1 MNQHLIFLLIIF
13 FINELQAR
21 PSSTF
26 GLPNINFDTSGAIK
40 QDKVNVID
48 LLTLKGTSTVL
59 SCDPIF
65 SSEGAKKEAIWYKDG
80 SKIAYVTG
88 ERNAVYENR
97 TLNFNSTIPQVGFL
111 ILANIKM
118 EYEGDYWCLR
128 KDTGQIGE
136 ISRIR
141 VSYITQIEDDIE
153 LVATPSRP
161 YEGEMVEIEC
171 AFTDAFPAPAV
182 NWLFNGSTLPTRVNY
197 VVASNAS
204 LLIYH
209 YGIADMGLYECVLTN
224 FAGST
229 RTGVTLSKPL
239 SASSIQS
246 DSLQQETN
254 NFLQNSTLMFFIG
267 CLSTACLILIYLFG
281 GMIWYRYSN
290 RRPCHG
296 QISLWQ
302 SILRADPALAPGFRK
317 VVAPTPDS
325 ARPRLLQTDEI

>member
-1 MNQHLIFLLIIF
+1 MKQCLILLFIIF
-13 FINELQAR
+13 FINELQAK
-21 PSSTF
+21 PSSNL

-40 QDKVNVID
+40 QDKVNIID

-118 EYEGDYWCLR
+118 EDEGDYWCLR
-128 KDTGQIGE
+128 KDNGQIGE

-141 VSYITQIEDDIE
+141 VSYMTQLEDNIE

-182 NWLFNGSTLPTRVNY
+182 NWFFNGSILPTRVNY

-209 YGIADMGLYECVLTN
+209 YSIADMGFYECKLTN
-224 FAGST
+224 FAGT
-229 RTGVTLSKPL
+229 TQAGVTLSLPL
-239 SASSIQS
+239 STSIQS
-246 DSLQQETN
+246 DSLQQQTN
-254 NFLQNSTLMFFIG
+254 DILQNSTLMFFIG

-281 GMIWYRYSN
+281 GMIWYRFSN

-296 QISLWQ
+296 RISLWQ

-317 VVAPTPDS
+317 VVAPMS
-325 ARPRLLQTDEI
+325 AHPRLLQTDDI